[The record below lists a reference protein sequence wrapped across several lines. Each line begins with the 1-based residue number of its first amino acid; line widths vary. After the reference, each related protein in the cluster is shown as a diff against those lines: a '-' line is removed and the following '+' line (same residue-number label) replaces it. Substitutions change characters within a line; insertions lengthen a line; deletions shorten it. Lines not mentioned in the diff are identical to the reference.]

1 MNPVI
6 PRLARLFLIAFAG
19 VVALIVVVQIVWIN
33 PGKRCEEAGNWWD
46 WRGRACARPVLISDI
61 TGRVIDTPEARAAAK
76 DHAASQKVA
85 ASKAAPEAVK
95 P

>member
-19 VVALIVVVQIVWIN
+19 IVACIVLVQVVWII

-46 WRGRACARPVLISDI
+46 WRDRVCGRPVLISDI

-76 DHAASQKVA
+76 EHAARQ
-85 ASKAAPEAVK
+85 KAAAEKAAEKTRP
-95 P
+95 

>member
-1 MNPVI
+1 MNPLI
-6 PRLARLFLIAFAG
+6 PRLARMFLIAFAG
-19 VVALIVVVQIVWIN
+19 IVALIVVVQIVWIN

-46 WRGRACARPVLISDI
+46 WRDRACARPVLISDI

-76 DHAASQKVA
+76 AHAARQKA
-85 ASKAAPEAVK
+85 ASANAEKAK